1 MANYALLNENNEV
14 INVITGIDENNLET
28 LPEGFSSWEEF
39 YGDLHKL
46 TCKRTSRNTV
56 ENTHVE
62 GGTAFRGN
70 YAIIGG
76 LYDPNNDVFYLKQ
89 PFSSWTLNKS
99 NWKWEAPVAYP
110 DDEENNYIWN
120 ESNQEWELFNE

>member
-120 ESNQEWELFNE
+120 ESYQEWELFNE